1 MQLDQNTAN
10 YDVSD
15 EHQDHAQPAQSRGA
29 RTIDGRRKPSREAG
43 ENAAP
48 NSTQKPTN
56 HSKPDFLGEHKDTTI
71 DKPDAE
77 TKIGRGQISR
87 RACHPDFES
96 LLLMD
101 KIEEVLI
108 TLRRLIRA
116 TDLHSKQLVK
126 TAGLTAPQLLLLQA
140 IREQGQVTIG
150 ALAKEISLS
159 QATVTT
165 ILDRL
170 EKRGLVYRER
180 SSEDKRKVHAY
191 LTDKGADIIRDA
203 PTPLQEHFVKQF
215 RDLREWE
222 QSMIISSLQRVA
234 LMMDAEH
241 IDASPVLD
249 VGDLDRKDGR
259 NLPGQE
265 VTKPSGENGDSNA

>member
-1 MQLDQNTAN
+1 MQVDQKA
-10 YDVSD
+10 
-15 EHQDHAQPAQSRGA
+15 
-29 RTIDGRRKPSREAG
+29 RKPRTETDAPGAASGVARRRESAAQTTFDNHRAG
-43 ENAAP
+43 
-48 NSTQKPTN
+48 
-56 HSKPDFLGEHKDTTI
+56 HKV
-71 DKPDAE
+71 AH
-77 TKIGRGQISR
+77 RHLSR
-87 RACHPDFES
+87 RELQS

-140 IREQGQVTIG
+140 IREKGQVTIG

-191 LTDKGADIIRDA
+191 LTEKGMDFIRDA
-203 PTPLQEHFVKQF
+203 PTPLQEHFVRQF
-215 RDLREWE
+215 RDLRDWE

-249 VGDLDRKDGR
+249 VGDLTRKVSRQHPEAHEGHEDRGDHDDHEEGGR
-259 NLPGQE
+259 
-265 VTKPSGENGDSNA
+265 

>member
-1 MQLDQNTAN
+1 
-10 YDVSD
+10 
-15 EHQDHAQPAQSRGA
+15 
-29 RTIDGRRKPSREAG
+29 
-43 ENAAP
+43 
-48 NSTQKPTN
+48 
-56 HSKPDFLGEHKDTTI
+56 
-71 DKPDAE
+71 
-77 TKIGRGQISR
+77 
-87 RACHPDFES
+87 
-96 LLLMD
+96 MD
-101 KIEEVLI
+101 KIEEVLT

-116 TDLHSKQLVK
+116 TDLHSRQLVK

-140 IREQGQVTIG
+140 IREHGEVTIG

-170 EKRGLVYRER
+170 EKRGLVFRER
-180 SSEDKRKVHAY
+180 SAEDKRKVHAY
-191 LTDKGADIIRDA
+191 LTEKGMEIIRDA
-203 PTPLQEHFVKQF
+203 PTPLQDHFVKQF

-249 VGDLDRKDGR
+249 VGDLDRKDER
-259 NLPGQE
+259 NLPDDNAPDDHE
-265 VTKPSGENGDSNA
+265 SGNNH